1 MNQITMGI
9 NIGGALDKVVATGR
23 TLWLA
28 GVGAVAEVSEGG
40 LEMFDRMVERGRP
53 VEEKQKKMV
62 EAVTDRA
69 TRTVREAQRLV
80 EDTVEFE
87 SKGMLKR
94 LNVMTREDVKILSAR
109 IQTLSKKV
117 DEAVSRRHA
126 AMVEPVE
133 ILTPQGEAAAIVIPV
148 TTTAAKA
155 KTKTAKPRATKKAT
169 R

>member
-1 MNQITMGI
+1 MNQNPMGI
-9 NIGGALDKVVATGR
+9 DMGKTLDRVRAAGR
-23 TLWLA
+23 NLWLA

-53 VEEKQKKMV
+53 VEEKQKKLV
-62 EAVTDRA
+62 ETVTDRA
-69 TRTVREAQRLV
+69 TRTVREAQRLI

-109 IQTLSKKV
+109 INTLSKKV
-117 DEAVSRRHA
+117 DEAVTRRHA
-126 AMVEPVE
+126 ATVEPIE
-133 ILTPQGEAAAIVIPV
+133 IVTPVGERAAVVIPV

-155 KTKTAKPRATKKAT
+155 KTVKPRATKKAT

>member
-1 MNQITMGI
+1 MNQIPTGI
-9 NIGGALDKVVATGR
+9 NIGGALDKVVAAGR
-23 TLWLA
+23 NLWLA
-28 GVGAVAEVSEGG
+28 GVGAVAEVTEGG
-40 LEMFDRMVERGRP
+40 LEMFDQLVERGRP
-53 VEEKQKKMV
+53 VQEKQKKLV

-117 DEAVSRRHA
+117 DEAVARRHA
-126 AMVEPVE
+126 VTVEPIE
-133 ILTPQGEAAAIVIPV
+133 IVTPAGEAAAIVIPV
-148 TTTAAKA
+148 TKTAAKA
-155 KTKTAKPRATKKAT
+155 KTAKPRATQKAT